1 MKYSVQIENEFGL
14 DGTKK
19 QYDIFKNCHTTTKQA
34 CQIHTHTYYETVLV
48 LEGELTYWLPE
59 QEPLT
64 LHAGDVIFIPP
75 HVIHQTYQKKEQCM
89 RSAVVKFSPMF
100 LYPME
105 TTQSDVDCLLMS
117 PIFKHDYFLFRDG
130 SNVAERLGEIIR
142 AIVDEHEKKTIGFEL
157 SLRGLLI
164 TLYTTLLRNC
174 DSILPMHPQ
183 SLDGEPA
190 TSSARELYQI
200 LIYLKENYQYN
211 ISMQEVAEVFGMS
224 YYHFSRFFKKLTNK
238 KFNEY
243 LLELRLNY
251 AQKKLLQE
259 NKSIS
264 EVALECGFEYVSYFI
279 QKFKAKNGMTPR
291 EFQRKYRLAVIG
303 QTGRAGYMSRAMHHP
318 NEDAIDEA
326 MVFDGANVTTDET
339 SGQE

>member
-1 MKYSVQIENEFGL
+1 MKYSVQVENEFGL

-19 QYDIFKNCHTTTKQA
+19 QYDIFKNCHTSSHQV
-34 CQIHTHTYYETVLV
+34 CPIHTHTYYETVLV
-48 LEGELTYWLPE
+48 LEGELTFWLPE
-59 QEPLT
+59 QEPLN
-64 LHAGDVIFIPP
+64 LRAGDVIFIPP
-75 HVIHQTYQKKEQCM
+75 HIIHQTYQKNEQRM

-117 PIFKHDYFLFRDG
+117 PIFKHDYFLFRSG
-130 SNVAERLGEIIR
+130 SDIAERLGGIISEIV
-142 AIVDEHEKKTIGFEL
+142 AEHEKKPIGFEL

-164 TLYTTLLRNC
+164 TLYTALLRNC
-174 DSILPMHPQ
+174 DSILPMHLQ
-183 SLDGEPA
+183 SIDGEPA

-291 EFQRKYRLAVIG
+291 EFQRKYRLSVIG
-303 QTGRAGYMSRAMHHP
+303 QTGRMSYISRAMQQP
-318 NEDAIDEA
+318 DEGELDEEVLADAGNS
-326 MVFDGANVTTDET
+326 VNQT
-339 SGQE
+339 SGNA